1 MATKPND
8 VEEDA
13 TTVRTSVSLPSWM
26 DQRLEEI
33 AERTF
38 SSKSQVVRRFVAHG
52 IEREDAGAAS

>member
-8 VEEDA
+8 VEEDT

-38 SSKSQVVRRFVAHG
+38 SSKSQVVRRFLAQAL
-52 IEREDAGAAS
+52 EAEAAEAIS